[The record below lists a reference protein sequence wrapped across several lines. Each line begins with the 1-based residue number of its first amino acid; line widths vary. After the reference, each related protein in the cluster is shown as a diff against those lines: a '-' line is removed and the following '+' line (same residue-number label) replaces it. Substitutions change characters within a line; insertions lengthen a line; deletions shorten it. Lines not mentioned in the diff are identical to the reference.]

1 MQKTESLKHDCLG
14 LAILLGVALAIG
26 VYLIATSVLISKDG
40 VFYIRQAQAL
50 ADSPLA
56 VAGQYPIGYPFLL
69 FAGHKVASLFAP
81 GDSTAVWIVAS
92 QAVTLLCRMGALVFL
107 YLSGKILVGA
117 RRSFWAI
124 LVLVV
129 LPYPAHYGCDVLR
142 EWPYL
147 LFLSAGFWLLLGALR
162 DEKGWMFGLVGLAA
176 GLGALVRPSCGQL
189 VVYGLL
195 GLVVVGKQWRR
206 RSAWPEA
213 GLFLLVGFALVVA
226 PYSIWTGTAVPHQ
239 LRSAPFDAAPVIM
252 AVGGKSASEEPL
264 SFDVGPGESFEATIE
279 ASDPDGNALAFSV
292 VTVPPETRP
301 VYRFRSSEQA
311 ADFWT
316 VSGWERDWLLL
327 NLRDVWDGE
336 GIDYYAYA
344 QADAAPGLEPIY
356 RLWSPV
362 LLRHFYTISDSER
375 QAMLADAW
383 RQAQW
388 ESEGVAFYA
397 FREGYEP
404 AGTIPVYRF
413 RGDAGCHFW
422 TAQDAAT
429 VMKRFPGEQIKA
441 DGIAWYVYPAGEA
454 PTGSVLE
461 GPTFRW
467 RPESR
472 QQGVHQLNVIA
483 SDGRLQSCQLVRI
496 AVNAAG
502 AGQAAEPGRSPG
514 EITPPAPMGPAEVPA
529 TVQHGDQDRP
539 GATGGTSA
547 GAGPS
552 FRLLLLGAGDILGGV
567 SENLM
572 IFFFVPLCVGLYHR
586 LRWVAWPQE
595 RMLTLAI
602 VAVNFGLMLARHMW
616 IEPGVTR
623 RYCLGL
629 VVLTIWYVPAGLAQM
644 ARWLRLAADRV
655 LGDRGQADLGERVWF
670 VVLVVIGM
678 AVCAAKLLTPVGVDK
693 RGYRETARWLRD
705 HTGADDVIGVPD
717 GRISFYADRESRF
730 HREHPDPRRI
740 NYAVT
745 SVSIDSSSRIPAD
758 WSEAYSCWINDRH
771 CGKIVVYR
779 MP

>member
-40 VFYIRQAQAL
+40 IVYIRQAQTL

-69 FAGHKVASLFAP
+69 FVGHKVASLFAP
-81 GDSTAVWIVAS
+81 GDSTAVWIVSS

-107 YLSGKILVGA
+107 YLSGKILVGT
-117 RRSFWAI
+117 RRSFWAVLI
-124 LVLVV
+124 LVV

-147 LFLSAGFWLLLGALR
+147 LSLSAGFWLLLVALR

-195 GLVVVGKQWRR
+195 GLVVVGKRWRC

-213 GLFLLVGFALVVA
+213 GLFLLVGFALVA
-226 PYSIWTGTAVPHQ
+226 TPYSIWTGTAVPHQ
-239 LRSAPFDAAPVIM
+239 LRSVPFDSAPVIM

-279 ASDPDGNALAFSV
+279 ASDPEGNALTLSV
-292 VTVPPETRP
+292 VTVPLETRP

-316 VSGWERDWLLL
+316 VSGWERDWLGLY
-327 NLRDVWDGE
+327 LRDVWDGE

-344 QADAAPGLEPIY
+344 QADAAPELEPIY

-362 LLRHFYTISDSER
+362 LIRHFYTISDSER
-375 QAMLADAW
+375 QAMLESASP
-383 RQAQW
+383 AQW

-413 RGDAGCHFW
+413 RGDVGCHFW
-422 TAQDAAT
+422 TVQDAETA
-429 VMKRFPGEQIKA
+429 MRRFPGEQIRA
-441 DGIAWYVYPAGEA
+441 DGIAWYVYPAGAA

-467 RPESR
+467 RPASQ

-483 SDGRLQSCQLVRI
+483 SDGRLQSCQLVRL

-502 AGQAAEPGRSPG
+502 AGQVAELDRSPV
-514 EITPPAPMGPAEVPA
+514 EVTPRTHADPAEVPA
-529 TVQHGDQDRP
+529 TVQHVDGDRS
-539 GATGGTSA
+539 GATGDTSA

-586 LRWVAWPQE
+586 LRYVAWPRE
-595 RMLTLAI
+595 RMLTVAI
-602 VAVNFGLMLARHMW
+602 VAVNLGLMLARHMW

-629 VVLTIWYVPAGLAQM
+629 VALTIWYVPAGLAQM
-644 ARWLRLAADRV
+644 ARLLRLASDRV
-655 LGDRGQADLGERVWF
+655 FGDRGQADLGERVWF

-678 AVCAAKLLTPVGVDK
+678 AVCGPKLLTPMGADK
-693 RGYRETARWLRD
+693 KGYRETARWLRE
-705 HTGADDVIGVPD
+705 HTGVDDVIGVPD
-717 GRISFYADRESRF
+717 RRISFYADRQGSF
-730 HREHPDPRRI
+730 YQEHPDPRRI
-740 NYAVT
+740 GYAVT
-745 SVSIDSSSRIPAD
+745 FVDNDSSSCAAAD
-758 WSEAYSCWINDRH
+758 WSEAYSCWINERH
-771 CGKIVVYR
+771 RGKIVVYR